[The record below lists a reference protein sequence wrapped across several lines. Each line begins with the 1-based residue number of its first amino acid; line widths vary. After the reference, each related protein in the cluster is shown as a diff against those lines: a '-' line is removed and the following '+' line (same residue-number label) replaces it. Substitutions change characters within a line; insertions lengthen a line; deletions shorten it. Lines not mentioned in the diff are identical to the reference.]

1 MTEEFCFDE
10 CKHCLLMILLVVT
23 SPAKAAQEMFLDRL
37 QTHCVRSHISL
48 AKKLAT
54 KAEGRGAWIPC
65 NSQMPWKECE
75 GINFFTECKMC
86 GGLSMAETTVLPATA
101 QRAKIPPSLPK
112 RLGYRIS
119 KLWMS
124 IGCLDYVHTDQA
136 SEGNALE
143 V

>member
-54 KAEGRGAWIPC
+54 KAGVRGSLAIVKCLGRNAKVSTFLPNAKCVEAFRWL
-65 NSQMPWKECE
+65 K
-75 GINFFTECKMC
+75 
-86 GGLSMAETTVLPATA
+86 LLPATA

>member
-86 GGLSMAETTVLPATA
+86 GGLSMAETITCDCAASKNSTVATQTSWLPNF
-101 QRAKIPPSLPK
+101 KIVDVDWLPG
-112 RLGYRIS
+112 LCTYGS
-119 KLWMS
+119 S
-124 IGCLDYVHTDQA
+124 
-136 SEGNALE
+136 
-143 V
+143 